1 MITGRDLILY
11 ILEHKLEDEPIFEGG
26 VFLGFWDQ
34 NEAAIKFDVGVAT
47 IKAWY
52 QVGMLPGIEINGIIY
67 VPANI
72 ERPNPSKLKDSNK

>member
-1 MITGRDLILY
+1 MMTGRDLILY
-11 ILEHKLEDEPIFEGG
+11 ILEHNLEDEPIFKGG
-26 VFLGFWDQ
+26 IFLGFWDQ

-67 VPANI
+67 IPANI
-72 ERPNPSKLKDSNK
+72 ERPNPSKLKNSNK

>member
-1 MITGRDLILY
+1 MMTGRDLILY
-11 ILEHKLEDEPIFEGG
+11 ILEHKLEDEPIFEDGI
-26 VFLGFWDQ
+26 FLGFWDQ

-72 ERPNPSKLKDSNK
+72 ERPNPSKLKNSNK